1 MVKCNRT
8 YMVILKKSIN
18 HWNLNT
24 KDYLLDSPHYSG
36 SAFLRILMDEGGGVK
51 KVPHH
56 YL

>member
-1 MVKCNRT
+1 
-8 YMVILKKSIN
+8 MVILKKSIN
-18 HWNLNT
+18 HWNLDT